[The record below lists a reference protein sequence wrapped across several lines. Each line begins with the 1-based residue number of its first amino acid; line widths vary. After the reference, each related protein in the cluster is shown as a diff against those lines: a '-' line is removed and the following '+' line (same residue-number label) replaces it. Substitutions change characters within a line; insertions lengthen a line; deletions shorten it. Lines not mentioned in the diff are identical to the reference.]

1 MELLLRVGA
10 DLPLVFIGNTVWR
23 IKRRP
28 VCNSW
33 RQEQPPYRSLKAG
46 ATLGARASDHKGS
59 FVRDPGIWLCR
70 LAKRS
75 LEREA

>member
-1 MELLLRVGA
+1 VELSLRIGA

-33 RQEQPPYRSLKAG
+33 RQERPPCRLLKAG
-46 ATLGARASDHKGS
+46 AALAARAFDHEDPLSG
-59 FVRDPGIWLCR
+59 VRRSCR
-70 LAKRS
+70 LAKPS
-75 LEREA
+75 LER